1 MEPAV
6 LISVGIVALI
16 VLPFILAVLVFRP
29 LINSIADRIA
39 GRKSGTKEIKDLK
52 QKVLML
58 QDELA
63 DLRGKVMVMEDDYHF
78 AQKMLEDL
86 QNRPDDKGND

>member
-16 VLPFILAVLVFRP
+16 VLPFVLAVLVFRP
-29 LINSIADRIA
+29 LVNSIADRI
-39 GRKSGTKEIKDLK
+39 GGGKSGAKEIKDLK
-52 QKVLML
+52 RNLLIL
-58 QDELA
+58 QDEVA
-63 DLRGKVMVMEDDYHF
+63 DLRGKVMSMEDDYHF

-86 QNRPDDKGND
+86 QGKSKD